1 MAINFGRCEV
11 VNDYKIGAFHVC
23 RFTFHAPAILSTELT
38 PFHSVAGLL
47 IHPPASDPPP
57 PDNDPINTGHYP
69 LSVINYPLNGG
80 TCHGVKTALKNERDE
95 DSEGGDGEDGE
106 KSDN

>member
-1 MAINFGRCEV
+1 M
-11 VNDYKIGAFHVC
+11 
-23 RFTFHAPAILSTELT
+23 
-38 PFHSVAGLL
+38 
-47 IHPPASDPPP
+47 
-57 PDNDPINTGHYP
+57 DNDPINTGHYP